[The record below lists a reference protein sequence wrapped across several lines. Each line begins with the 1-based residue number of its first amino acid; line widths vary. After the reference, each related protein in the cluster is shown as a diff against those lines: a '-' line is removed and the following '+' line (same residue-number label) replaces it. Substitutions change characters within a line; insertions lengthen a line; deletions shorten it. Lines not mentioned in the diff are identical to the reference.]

1 MIAPDALLTLSK
13 DVITRRDPAG
23 LLLFQV
29 RTDEMYFVPHAAA
42 ALLKL
47 VDGSRTLAEIGD
59 AVMDLEPVADRPVLI
74 STIASFFSSLAER
87 PVVEVWS

>member
-1 MIAPDALLTLSK
+1 VIAPDALLTLSN

-59 AVMDLEPVADRPVLI
+59 AAMDLGPVADGAALI
-74 STIASFFSSLAER
+74 STITSLFSSLAER
-87 PVVEVWS
+87 QVIEVWS

>member
-1 MIAPDALLTLSK
+1 VITSDALLTLSK
-13 DVITRRDPAG
+13 DVILRRDPAG

-47 VDGSRTLAEIGD
+47 VDGSRTLGEIED
-59 AVMDLEPVADRPVLI
+59 ETLRQHPALDRNVFAPAMSSLF
-74 STIASFFSSLAER
+74 ASLAER
-87 PVVEVWS
+87 KVIEVWS

>member
-1 MIAPDALLTLSK
+1 VIATDALLTLSK
-13 DVITRRDPAG
+13 DVILRRDPSG
-23 LLLFQV
+23 LLVFQI

-59 AVMDLEPVADRPVLI
+59 AAMDLEPAADRIALMPAI
-74 STIASFFSSLAER
+74 SSLFASLAER
-87 PVVEVWS
+87 QVIEVWS